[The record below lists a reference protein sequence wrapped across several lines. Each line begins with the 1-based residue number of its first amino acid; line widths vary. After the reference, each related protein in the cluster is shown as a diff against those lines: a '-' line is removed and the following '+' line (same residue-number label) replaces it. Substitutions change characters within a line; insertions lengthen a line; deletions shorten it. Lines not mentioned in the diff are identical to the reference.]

1 MPCFHKGDRLKT
13 IIKMIERFNKVIVT
27 SEAEF
32 LNFLN
37 PLLQRLD
44 KIEAMLYKG
53 SDNSNSTYTDAEA
66 AKFLKMSTKKLQ
78 HLRNERKIGFI
89 REDGGRKITYKHEHL
104 MEYQTANELKKKK

>member
-1 MPCFHKGDRLKT
+1 
-13 IIKMIERFNKVIVT
+13 MIERLNKVIVT

-32 LNFLN
+32 INFLN

-44 KIEAMLYKG
+44 KIEAILSTRG
-53 SDNSNSTYTDAEA
+53 SDNSCATYTDAEA
-66 AKFLKMSTKKLQ
+66 SKFLKMSTKKLQ

-104 MEYQTANELKKKK
+104 MEYQNSNELKKKK